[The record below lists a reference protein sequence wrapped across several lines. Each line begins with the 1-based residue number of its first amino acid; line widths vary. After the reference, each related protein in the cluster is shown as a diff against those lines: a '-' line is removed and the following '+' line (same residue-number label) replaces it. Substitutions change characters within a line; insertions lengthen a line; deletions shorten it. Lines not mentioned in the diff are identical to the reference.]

1 MHVYSLFTG
10 FMVGTVG
17 IYLVLHA
24 RRQLNG
30 KELRYLKR
38 ITVIPSLH
46 WRLGRLKPTLTNQQ
60 REGLTD
66 HTQRLRFAISYVFVK
81 QFEPPGH

>member
-1 MHVYSLFTG
+1 ML
-10 FMVGTVG
+10 GTVEN
-17 IYLVLHA
+17 YLDLHA

-46 WRLGRLKPTLTNQQ
+46 WRLARLKPGLTNQQ

-66 HTQRLRFAISYVFVK
+66 HSQHYCLAISYVFVK
-81 QFEPPGH
+81 QFVLPCY